1 MELEL
6 YTALKQQI
14 EAELPEIKT
23 VRLFNNQFE
32 RMNEENAFLFPCCF
46 IQFQSNGFR
55 ELSQGVQQFDM
66 TVTTHLGF
74 ESYKD
79 EDVDVLRLKQD
90 LYKIVN
96 RYRNEYFSRLLR
108 VEERPNYNH
117 DNIQVYETDYKTTGK
132 DFTTDIR
139 PKKEVE
145 ATPNVTA
152 TLTTLDSL

>member
-6 YTALKQQI
+6 YNALKKEI
-14 EAELPEIKT
+14 EDKLPEIKT

-32 RMNEENAFLFPCCF
+32 SMNVENAFSFPCVML
-46 IQFQSNGFR
+46 QFQSTGFR

-79 EDVDVLRLKQD
+79 EDTDILRLKQD
-90 LYKIVN
+90 LFKVVN
-96 RYRNEYFSRLLR
+96 RFRNEYFSRLLR
-108 VEERPNYNH
+108 VDERPNYNH
-117 DNIQVYETDYKTTGK
+117 SNYQVFETDYKTTGK

-139 PKKEVE
+139 PSTEVE
-145 ATPNVTA
+145 VVPSISPSIVTIDN
-152 TLTTLDSL
+152 L

>member
-6 YTALKQQI
+6 YNALKKEI
-14 EAELPEIKT
+14 ETKLPEIKT

-32 RMNEENAFLFPCCF
+32 SMDVENAFAFPCVML
-46 IQFQSNGFR
+46 QFQVNGFR

-79 EDVDVLRLKQD
+79 EDMDILRLKQD
-90 LYKIVN
+90 LFKVVN
-96 RYRNEYFSRLLR
+96 RFRNENFSRLLR
-108 VEERPNYNH
+108 VEDRPNYNH
-117 DNIQVYETDYKTTGK
+117 SNYQVFETDYKTTGK

-139 PKKEVE
+139 PGVEVE
-145 ATPNVTA
+145 ATPSLTPSITTA
-152 TLTTLDSL
+152 ANL